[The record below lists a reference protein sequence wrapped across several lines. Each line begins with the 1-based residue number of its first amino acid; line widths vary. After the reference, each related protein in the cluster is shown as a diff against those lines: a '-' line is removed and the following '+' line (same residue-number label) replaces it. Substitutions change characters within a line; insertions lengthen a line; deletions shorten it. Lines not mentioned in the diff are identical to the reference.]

1 MFRKIMNRPPRHG
14 GRQLEKRRA
23 RASGRRLNELIVFVS
38 FSEISYL
45 QLTFLDLS
53 GNRITVLPVELRF
66 MTTVVHLNLEENPLS
81 CPPANVSKERSL
93 TTGNAH
99 TKIAIDSSPP
109 QKFFF
114 GEN

>member
-1 MFRKIMNRPPRHG
+1 MKRRAATTAATRW
-14 GRQLEKRRA
+14 RQLEA
-23 RASGRRLNELIVFVS
+23 REGAGEGGRRLNELFVFVS

-81 CPPANVSKERSL
+81 CPPANVRSQ
-93 TTGNAH
+93 
-99 TKIAIDSSPP
+99 SECQESPRASHDTHY
-109 QKFFF
+109 
-114 GEN
+114 